1 MTMSFDDIIELGLAK
16 EKEAAKFYRYWAD
29 RLKTTDELWSRGKT
43 MMLSLATEEEKH
55 QQVFEK
61 LKKANLSMKA
71 QGNETQINAEDY
83 ASGEDLP
90 SDAGTKD
97 VIAEAIRREEQA
109 MRFYGELAK
118 LGGDMR
124 GVFSNLAD
132 QESKHKERLEAFLKE
147 HVLVWD

>member
-16 EKEAAKFYRYWAD
+16 EKSATEFYRYWAD
-29 RLKTTDELWSRGKT
+29 RLKTTDKLWSRGKT

-61 LKKANLSMKA
+61 LKKANLSMKG
-71 QGNETQINAEDY
+71 QGNDISLDAEDY

-90 SDAGTKD
+90 SDADTKD
-97 VIAEAIRREEQA
+97 VIAEATKREEQA
-109 MRFYGELAK
+109 MRFYGELAE

-124 GVFSNLAD
+124 GVFGNLAE